1 MGLFKALDTIVH
13 GGVQQ
18 PDSYDKKKN
27 YTFSEVLGNYHP
39 FSFFFWFHHVDCLLG
54 SGSFGSV
61 KKAIRVS
68 DGKEVAIKI
77 IPKRNVKNHFDMV
90 KDEVDVLSKLSH
102 PNVIGFYDTF
112 ESR

>member
-1 MGLFKALDTIVH
+1 MPLEDDDDLCVIGEFIVSRTIGYGSTGQV
-13 GGVQQ
+13 
-18 PDSYDKKKN
+18 K
-27 YTFSEVLGNYHP
+27 LGIHRKT
-39 FSFFFWFHHVDCLLG
+39 G
-54 SGSFGSV
+54 I
-61 KKAIRVS
+61 K
-68 DGKEVAIKI
+68 VAIKI

>member
-27 YTFSEVLGNYHP
+27 YTFSEVLGNYNMHSLFWFP
-39 FSFFFWFHHVDCLLG
+39 FSKLCVIG

>member
-1 MGLFKALDTIVH
+1 MI
-13 GGVQQ
+13 
-18 PDSYDKKKN
+18 
-27 YTFSEVLGNYHP
+27 
-39 FSFFFWFHHVDCLLG
+39 G

-61 KKAIRVS
+61 KKAIRIS

-112 ESR
+112 ESRYIDYFETNAKLKQTLTFFFFLAVI